1 MASLT
6 EVDNWGW
13 HKYGAGYW
21 QRDDGL
27 VNISGHKQEGFLVTI
42 SHRRCRHYSS
52 EVLGEA
58 QSLRHAVILGEKV
71 PIDRQAAARQ
81 RALLEGI

>member
-6 EVDNWGW
+6 EADNWGW

-42 SHRRCRHYSS
+42 SHRRYRHYSD

-58 QSLRHAVILGEKV
+58 QSLRRAVLLGEKV